1 MVKKKRKREAVDGT
15 RAHRPRIGH
24 NKRLLIQLT
33 DQEKIEMEKAATKAG
48 LSLSRFIVE
57 RALRAARNI
66 LSE

>member
-1 MVKKKRKREAVDGT
+1 MVKKKRKRDVVDGT